1 MYHKSNNHV
10 QTLTQET
17 QQSLL
22 TFAHHAR
29 QRQAEIKQ
37 KLYNPYQLATQGS
50 DLLALQN
57 EHQEACF
64 QLASL
69 FLNWIS
75 QIEDGKVTDVRLMH
89 PSDEDFS
96 SEELKFELMENQI
109 ASFYENQ
116 LLEKLSQELKFSQSQ
131 KIKEEIAEFTD
142 FSDTLESQR
151 SEIKENLAI
160 VFPAN
165 INESS
170 ELEPIFPELTTT
182 PQADLITA
190 STFSQLQLDEEQ
202 IDRDSLI
209 VEQAHEEIKG
219 EDQ

>member
-22 TFAHHAR
+22 TFANHAR

-37 KLYNPYQLATQGS
+37 KLYHPYQLATQGS
-50 DLLALQN
+50 ELLDLQN
-57 EHQEACF
+57 EHKEACF

-69 FLNWIS
+69 FLNWVN
-75 QIEDGKVTDVRLMH
+75 QIEDGKVTEVRLMH

-131 KIKEEIAEFTD
+131 KIKEEIAEFAD
-142 FSDTLESQR
+142 FSESLENQDAQVKAHVEMLSQ
-151 SEIKENLAI
+151 
-160 VFPAN
+160 AN
-165 INESS
+165 HNESS
-170 ELEPIFPELTTT
+170 ELEPIYPEVTTT
-182 PQADLITA
+182 PHADLITA
-190 STFSQLQLDEEQ
+190 STFSQIQLDEEQ
-202 IDRDSLI
+202 LEQDSLI
-209 VEQAHEEIKG
+209 LEEASKEIKG